1 MKYFASISAVTA
13 VGAAIGLATTNYVNG
28 FSVSSPRTACIVGS
42 SSKSPLFSNG
52 ASQKRQAR
60 ISDTILMAAA
70 ESESDTPVTKKK
82 TLADLREEGGPLS
95 FNTPIGALNLF
106 AIYYFFVS
114 VGLGI
119 PWFVSVKI
127 WQFLH
132 FISGGRFDPKRRIPI
147 TIGHIWGMTVL
158 RLTRCYPVIK
168 NREIVNEFFKKK
180 EGEVG
185 GKPVMF
191 VANHCSWMD
200 IPFLGAVMGWRNYKI
215 VSKKELGKVPIL
227 GGALYA
233 GGHVLVDRTDRR
245 SQIKTLKQG
254 INYLKDDKFIMATFP
269 EGTRSRTGR
278 MIDFKAGAFKMAHKA
293 GAPVIPLSIVNSHK
307 VMPIQWMMAMRPA
320 YPLAEVIVHEPI
332 RSDDKTE
339 DELVDAVRKVMI
351 DGLPEGQRPL

>member
-1 MKYFASISAVTA
+1 MKYLASLSAATV
-13 VGAAIGLATTNYVNG
+13 VVAAIGFVTTNSVHG
-28 FSVSSPRTACIVGS
+28 FSVLSSYTASMAGS
-42 SSKSPLFSNG
+42 RKSSLFSNG
-52 ASQKRQAR
+52 VLEKQQAR
-60 ISDTILMAAA
+60 NSDMVLMAAA
-70 ESESDTPVTKKK
+70 ESESGLPVKTKK
-82 TLADLREEGGPLS
+82 TLAELRKEGGPFS
-95 FNTPIGALNLF
+95 FDTPIGALNLF

-114 VGLGI
+114 VSLGI
-119 PWFVSVKI
+119 PWFIFVKI

-132 FISGGRFDPKRRIPI
+132 WFSRGRFDPERRIPI
-147 TIGHIWGMTVL
+147 TIGHAWGMAVL

-168 NREIVNEFFKKK
+168 NREIINNFFKKK
-180 EGEVG
+180 EGEDG
-185 GKPVMF
+185 RKPVMF

-254 INYLKDDKFIMATFP
+254 ISYLKNEKFIMATFP

-293 GAPVIPLSIVNSHK
+293 GAPVIPLSIVNSDK
-307 VMPIQWMMAMRPA
+307 IMPIQWMMAMRPA
-320 YPLAEVIVHEPI
+320 HPLAEVIVHEPI
-332 RSDDKTE
+332 SSDDKTE

-351 DGLPEGQRPL
+351 EGLPENQRPL